1 MTPEERIEERAAI
14 LADAAYPEQG
24 WTWDR
29 TSKAVQAVYRRLARL
44 TFRLE
49 RSAEL
54 RGFTAGM
61 EEVVN
66 RKSGGAVKIEERYAP
81 LIEEEECQEH

>member
-1 MTPEERIEERAAI
+1 MTADERLIERAKEM
-14 LADAAYPEQG
+14 LRCRYVTHPG
-24 WTWDR
+24 WDVLLENAQDGWI
-29 TSKAVQAVYRRLARL
+29 RLARL